1 MKMAV
6 GLDELVDHLLSEIA
20 LCGNQGAGS
29 AEFRRFI
36 RDFYENSHDVD
47 SCDKLRPSLPQAGLG
62 RQFYESVWSW
72 TTTHSDIR
80 IVHDGQTRHYSL
92 AEFEAAES
100 HEPGPDLAPDLP
112 IATLVDIRTKALI
125 QPPQRLLGLR
135 VNLRQRLESEGYGSN
150 SRSVQSVDASPISV
164 PHLSVHRNFKGSEI
178 HVAVF
183 DEPSSTAS
191 APRLYASQ
199 NRVWQALT
207 GHSMDLKKVP
217 TMEFA
222 LLSLIAASG
231 ATGITQPELT
241 QFSGQDKRSVPHR
254 TDELARKGY
263 IVKNP
268 VQAGKAR
275 TSICVHSKFIT
286 HNHFT
291 SSGAVEDVFQV
302 GKFVASGF
310 IPLLYSKLK
319 DAGIVP
325 TREIRKRLGVPIRTW
340 NKRAVQGCLIRLDQS
355 GLIKRFRVRK
365 KETEDS
371 WVICVQVQREPRPED
386 LENLGFRRQANIVD
400 TSHELLQDDGDG
412 DTLMRDLE
420 LDMLDDGGEDD
431 EANELDEDSRIPPQW
446 TPDRLLA
453 NIIYDFTALGGVVGW
468 DALVLRDRVVGPFW
482 RRPMESQLTRL
493 TDDWERMQP
502 PQVRHLAI
510 IRDTRSTAEKRFIH
524 YVYRAYKHF
533 QQAVDAGEALWEGV
547 RKPPTKTQS
556 TQGRAKNSTEDEL
569 VLDPWGFS
577 ALNHKDFIR
586 FNGTA
591 TLSDVRSAIV
601 GPRKYGPRWDN
612 ALVEEIGHRK
622 SEKLLPKIKEQ
633 RRAKKASIDVN
644 SNQCGV
650 GAIDEAIGTP
660 RSSQTNGILMTKKK
674 GSGLTLTPDERVAL
688 GLKPTGRLSK
698 SAAQQILAHRR
709 ETGDSTSLPATIV
722 AEPAVRG
729 RAPLMTEEE
738 RQREGLPPKGRL
750 GIAKENEIR
759 ERRGLSKL
767 VPKAKKKSAKKE
779 AAILTK
785 QQRVALGF
793 KEHGRLHQHF
803 VDALRREQEN
813 DIPLENSPAVEAYR
827 AFLRDEVT
835 KAANPK
841 VALSGAAQTTPVR
854 GPLPCPPNGT
864 QQEDASV
871 STPVRNDIH
880 SSASTRNRMKR
891 KAVISE
897 VSATDAKRRRSDSG
911 EAHVRKPATAE
922 HDDHRDILGPTSQSQ
937 GLAVSSSREVPLSD
951 TDDSHDFFD
960 NTKVLLPE
968 GAAEVGSSGSDSLS
982 PSHEMYD
989 FSQRARRYSP
999 GLYVYPSA
1007 KIKSARGRPRNAFIT
1022 IFTSKRLIEMP
1033 WFENNGSTT
1042 FQITS
1047 LGSLK
1052 SAGLGLKTQLG
1063 ADHDYVA
1070 RSDADRRSSS
1080 PCVSAGD
1087 ATPLTPRPDH
1097 RSLDK
1102 FVPQENGETGT
1113 VINGVIPYREGLHPP
1128 GAGDIAPR
1136 NTAQDAGIRSSLR
1149 AVAGSAAFMRQSQHA
1164 PTYQSPYAS
1173 HMLPGSVAIAESVH
1187 VTTPAGY
1194 NLSRDGSSEAEAHT
1208 ATSPPQGV
1216 VGAIADCVS
1225 NITPKKTAGR
1235 SSGPGITGSALR
1247 FRREIIQEIIDRC
1260 GGVFPLHGEI
1270 WRPFSALWNQRHG
1283 HTNMKKPESTTVFT
1297 TLQNMIVNPAFGLK
1311 RMAFLVKA
1319 RNAAGARERVMVTR
1333 ADMTPSDPRVRRLA
1347 YHMAND
1353 AMEKSRQY
1361 FPEEIRDVFEFE
1373 SFYVPVPIAPKV
1385 DSITLENLGISIRE
1399 NAARRRREK
1408 NEQKKREKEAARQ
1421 QNEQVEQ
1428 ALPRRRARAL
1438 APSNQEVPRAKR
1450 ARLASLNDRNK
1461 RYRRAAV
1468 QTPVP
1473 HDLEEKEGGKPVE
1486 VAIRESSPTV
1496 SDSSDEVPL
1505 MSLRPLLSDIVEYDP
1520 IDDEPKLVED
1530 EEDESDQEPERHEEE
1545 QATHASGS
1553 SHLDT
1558 DDVSFTHPIIRFE
1571 PVTGTYSTRFNTMSV
1586 SDDNAAAMPVPENV
1600 KSSRTKKRV
1609 RLDAPAKSPPRKK
1622 VLRSRS
1628 TRHEKLDD
1636 EFVYSSAEDSDATSS
1651 EDEEDDDDDGD
1662 VRPKAKQ
1669 RKRKIATSKPKL
1681 SKRLPTPTLLE
1692 RLTGLTG
1699 NPNDPIYN
1707 DPKQRPRPGHARPWA
1722 ERKKQQLNKQRKE
1735 REYADAL
1742 DRVDDFKRLFYTLA
1756 LASSMS
1762 GEVDRVA
1769 WIIIEKVYSR
1779 DKFFDLAKAKKL
1791 WTWMQVHMSKQVGEV
1806 IATLQTNMLTAY
1818 EAGRLPPI
1826 DDPDA
1831 YDWAGLVRWTMRTC
1845 LYPDIPLSV
1854 HQKALEMFTVDESNY
1869 AALDRAHWYGRKIAD
1884 TTRTQLQLQTSFV
1897 SPIHRSGIQE
1907 APIRTNELK
1916 ARSWIRANIATPQ
1929 ARYHSNEAHEKLRV
1943 LGEDLLTKVVADYVQ
1958 QEHLKMRKIKR
1969 QLPGRNYT
1977 FTKKLATKCKRA
1989 FELEDF
1995 MVGATIKKELDSA
2008 FANDNPEKRVYTI
2021 SRSEEDGAIMTI
2033 ISLVG
2038 DGKVK
2043 LVPRLPPVENEFGA
2057 PLPRLSKWGFCE
2069 GDYIH
2074 RAIDRNRMFWD
2085 VCAVP
2090 TPTYQFGNPLQPLP
2104 SPSAEWPLLPSP
2116 LLPGVNDPN
2125 ALLPIWSSIHGE
2137 TVTWPWWYR
2146 AMNLVLQPLFVQP
2159 GATARDIHTHCD
2171 EHVIELFEVELVLN
2185 WLEGMGAVSN
2195 VIGDGYRVTSS
2206 FWASF
2211 GDRLLDTADDWLG
2224 EHVKRRTKSTSKQRW
2239 RDEYNLRYS
2248 MMHTRGPQRVKVDN
2262 RGKVEDDI
2270 APQLSRQ
2277 IFKNSK
2283 GQYSIMQQALL
2294 ETISGTVRGEGDVE
2308 LLDPANISQAD
2319 ALGAVTAGS
2328 FHNGSNSRDSPPQAV
2343 DGAGSG
2349 KQDVS
2354 MKDVEV
2360 EAEERSDDVDAEGDV
2375 DMDIHVGVDDNRA
2388 TN

>member
-29 AEFRRFI
+29 ADFHRFI
-36 RDFYENSHDVD
+36 RDFYENSHGVD
-47 SCDKLRPSLPQAGLG
+47 SCDKPRPSLPQAGLG
-62 RQFYESVWSW
+62 RRFYESVWSW

-80 IVHDGQTRHYSL
+80 IVHGGQTHHYSL

-100 HEPGPDLAPDLP
+100 HETDQRVVPDQP
-112 IATLVDIRTKALI
+112 INTQLDSQSKALI
-125 QPPQRLLGLR
+125 RPPQRLIDLR
-135 VNLRQRLESEGYGSN
+135 VKLRQRLEAEGHHSKC
-150 SRSVQSVDASPISV
+150 RPTQSVIASPTSP
-164 PHLSVHRNFKGSEI
+164 PHLPSHRNLKGSEI

-183 DEPSSTAS
+183 DEPSSTAT

-365 KETEDS
+365 KEREDS
-371 WVICVQVQREPRPED
+371 WVICIQVQREPRPED
-386 LENLGFRRQANIVD
+386 LENLGFRRQATIVD

-547 RKPPTKTQS
+547 RKPPTKNQS
-556 TQGRAKNSTEDEL
+556 AQGREKNPTEDEI
-569 VLDPWGFS
+569 VLDTWGFS

-591 TLSDVRSAIV
+591 TLPDVRSAIV

-622 SEKLLPKIKEQ
+622 SEKLVPKIKEQ

-644 SNQCGV
+644 PNQGGE
-650 GAIDEAIGTP
+650 GAIDEAIEKP
-660 RSSQTNGILMTKKK
+660 RSSKSNGTHVTKKK
-674 GSGLTLTPDERVAL
+674 GSGLTLTPEERVAL

-803 VDALRREQEN
+803 VDALRREQED
-813 DIPLENSPAVEAYR
+813 DIPLEESPAVEAYR
-827 AFLRDEVT
+827 AFLRDGAT
-835 KAANPK
+835 KAAKPK
-841 VALSGAAQTTPVR
+841 IASSGAAQTTPVED
-854 GPLPCPPNGT
+854 PLPCPPET
-864 QQEDASV
+864 QQEDSSV
-871 STPVRNDIH
+871 STPVENDVH
-880 SSASTRNRMKR
+880 SFTSTSNGMKR
-891 KAVISE
+891 KAVVCE
-897 VSATDAKRRRSDSG
+897 VSAPDAKRRRSDSG
-911 EAHVRKPATAE
+911 EAHVGKPATAE
-922 HDDHRDILGPTSQSQ
+922 NDDHREVIEPTSQSQ
-937 GLAVSSSREVPLSD
+937 DLAVSSSREPALSV
-951 TDDSHDFFD
+951 TDDSHDSLD
-960 NTKVLLPE
+960 ITKVLLPVV
-968 GAAEVGSSGSDSLS
+968 AAEVSSSGSEPLS
-982 PSHEMYD
+982 PGQEKHDS
-989 FSQRARRYSP
+989 SQKVLRYSP

-1007 KIKSARGRPRNAFIT
+1007 KIKSARGRPRNAFIA
-1022 IFTSKRLIEMP
+1022 IFTSTRLMEMP
-1033 WFENNGSTT
+1033 WFENNGSPNV
-1042 FQITS
+1042 QIAS
-1047 LGSLK
+1047 LGSLR
-1052 SAGLGLKTQLG
+1052 SAGLGLKTQFG
-1063 ADHDYVA
+1063 VDRDHVA
-1070 RSDADRRSSS
+1070 RPNADRRSSL
-1080 PCVSAGD
+1080 PYFSAGD
-1087 ATPLTPRPDH
+1087 ATPLMARAEN
-1097 RSLDK
+1097 RSLNQV
-1102 FVPQENGETGT
+1102 VPQEYGEIGT
-1113 VINGVIPYREGLHPP
+1113 VMNGVISYREGLHPP
-1128 GAGDIAPR
+1128 GVGDLASGD
-1136 NTAQDAGIRSSLR
+1136 TAQDAGISSSLP
-1149 AVAGSAAFMRQSQHA
+1149 AVAGSSAIMRQSQHA

-1173 HMLPGSVAIAESVH
+1173 HVLPGSVAIAESVH
-1187 VTTPAGY
+1187 VTTPAGH

-1208 ATSPPQGV
+1208 ATSLPQGV

-1225 NITPKKTAGR
+1225 NVTPKKTAGR

-1319 RNAAGARERVMVTR
+1319 RNAAGARERVMVAR

-1373 SFYVPVPIAPKV
+1373 TLYVPVPIAPKV
-1385 DSITLENLGISIRE
+1385 DSITLENLGISIQE

-1438 APSNQEVPRAKR
+1438 ALSNQQVPRAKR

-1468 QTPVP
+1468 QTSVL
-1473 HDLEEKEGGKPVE
+1473 HDMEDDEGGKPVE
-1486 VAIRESSPTV
+1486 TAIREPSPAV
-1496 SDSSDEVPL
+1496 SDSSDDVPL
-1505 MSLRPLLSDIVEYDP
+1505 MSLQPLLTDIVEYDP
-1520 IDDEPKLVED
+1520 VDDEPKLVED
-1530 EEDESDQEPERHEEE
+1530 EEDVSDQDPERHEEE

-1553 SHLDT
+1553 SPLHT
-1558 DDVSFTHPIIRFE
+1558 DDISFTHPIVRFE
-1571 PVTGTYSTRFNTMSV
+1571 PVTGTYSTNFNTISV
-1586 SDDNAAAMPVPENV
+1586 SDDNAAPMPVPDKV

-1622 VLRSRS
+1622 ALSSRS

-1636 EFVYSSAEDSDATSS
+1636 EFVYSSADDSDATSS
-1651 EDEEDDDDDGD
+1651 EDEEEMVND
-1662 VRPKAKQ
+1662 VRPNGKQ
-1669 RKRKIATSKPKL
+1669 RKRKIATPKPKL
-1681 SKRLPTPTLLE
+1681 GKKLPTPTLLE

-1699 NPNDPIYN
+1699 NPEDPIYT

-1722 ERKKQQLNKQRKE
+1722 ERKKKQLNKQRKE
-1735 REYADAL
+1735 REYADTL

-1769 WIIIEKVYSR
+1769 WIIVEKVYSR
-1779 DKFFDLAKAKKL
+1779 DKFFNLSRAKKI

-1806 IATLQTNMLTAY
+1806 VATLQTNMLSAY

-1826 DDPDA
+1826 EDPEA

-1845 LYPDIPLSV
+1845 LYPDIPLPV
-1854 HQKALEMFTVDESNY
+1854 HQKALVMLAVDESKY
-1869 AALDRAHWYGRKIAD
+1869 AALDRAHWYGKKIAD

-1897 SPIHRSGIQE
+1897 SPIHRSAIQE
-1907 APIRTNELK
+1907 APINLNELK

-1929 ARYHSNEAHEKLRV
+1929 ARYHSKEAHEKLKV
-1943 LGEDLLTKVVADYVQ
+1943 LGEDLLTRVVADYVQ
-1958 QEHLKMRKIKR
+1958 QDHLKMRKIKR

-1977 FTKKLATKCKRA
+1977 FTKKLATKYKRA

-2008 FANDNPEKRVYTI
+2008 FSNDNPEKRSYNI

-2033 ISLVG
+2033 MSLVS

-2043 LVPRLPPVENEFGA
+2043 LVPRLPPVKNEFGA

-2085 VCAVP
+2085 VCVVP
-2090 TPTYQFGNPLQPLP
+2090 TATYRFGNPFQPLS

-2116 LLPGVNDPN
+2116 LLPGDNDPD

-2159 GATARDIHTHCD
+2159 GATASDIHSHCD

-2185 WLEGMGAVSN
+2185 WLEGMGAVSK
-2195 VIGDGYRVTSS
+2195 VIGDGYRVTSN

-2211 GDRLLDTADDWLG
+2211 GDRLLDTTDDWFG
-2224 EHVKRRTKSTSKQRW
+2224 ENVKRRTKSTSKQRW

-2248 MMHTRGPQRVKVDN
+2248 TMRMRDPQQVQVGN
-2262 RGKVEDDI
+2262 QGIVGDDI
-2270 APQLSRQ
+2270 APQLSQQ
-2277 IFKNSK
+2277 IFMNSK

-2294 ETISGTVRGEGDVE
+2294 KPSPGTVRETGDAE
-2308 LLDPANISQAD
+2308 LLQSANISQAD
-2319 ALGAVTAGS
+2319 APGAITADT
-2328 FHNGSNSRDSPPQAV
+2328 FHNASHSRDSPPQAV
-2343 DGAGSG
+2343 DCAGNG
-2349 KQDVS
+2349 KRDVS
-2354 MKDVEV
+2354 MEDEEM
-2360 EAEERSDDVDAEGDV
+2360 EAEERSDNVDAEGDV
-2375 DMDIHVGVDDNRA
+2375 DMDAHFGINEDHP